1 MVVGAAHDADDIGTV
16 ATDKPVVS
24 PDEANVASGDR
35 TVTVTVADED
45 LDATLFVGV
54 GHNAEATSFDIDADG
69 DKDAN
74 DEIIIR
80 LDSALGFG
88 STFDIDLSLGGG
100 AQNVSGTAYTVMTGD
115 PSTLLP
121 LVDRDFD
128 TNVDGD
134 DIEIATSVAVGI
146 IVSPWRHAMRS
157 GSMRR
162 SPATIVAVLSSLVV
176 AMLVL
181 GAAPSQQDRPPFPI
195 TYKGNVSIQGQPAP
209 AGLSV
214 LACVISCSG
223 YESDP
228 VLTDATGRY
237 QVLVVGPPDVSY
249 LDAEI
254 TFWIVAN
261 SDRIQAQET
270 SVFEAVVDPSDLT
283 PTLNLTFNQE
293 VPTRPPDPPTPTATP
308 VLPIPGDS
316 SVRSLPRTALILGM
330 AALLAGGVLLMLLRR
345 RRAL

>member
-1 MVVGAAHDADDIGTV
+1 
-16 ATDKPVVS
+16 
-24 PDEANVASGDR
+24 
-35 TVTVTVADED
+35 
-45 LDATLFVGV
+45 
-54 GHNAEATSFDIDADG
+54 
-69 DKDAN
+69 
-74 DEIIIR
+74 
-80 LDSALGFG
+80 
-88 STFDIDLSLGGG
+88 
-100 AQNVSGTAYTVMTGD
+100 
-115 PSTLLP
+115 
-121 LVDRDFD
+121 
-128 TNVDGD
+128 
-134 DIEIATSVAVGI
+134 
-146 IVSPWRHAMRS
+146 
-157 GSMRR
+157 MRR

-228 VLTDATGRY
+228 VLTDAPGRY

>member
-35 TVTVTVADED
+35 TVTVADED

-134 DIEIATSVAVGI
+134 DIEIATSVTEGNDVGPESLRILALFVAANGQMRLQNTPALAVGDRFALRWATSGQEAT
-146 IVSPWRHAMRS
+146 VVNVQGDAGVMALSLLEGATSGEFS
-157 GSMRR
+157 GSFVVTDE
-162 SPATIVAVLSSLVV
+162 ATINIDSLVKS
-176 AMLVL
+176 L
-181 GAAPSQQDRPPFPI
+181 
-195 TYKGNVSIQGQPAP
+195 
-209 AGLSV
+209 
-214 LACVISCSG
+214 C
-223 YESDP
+223 
-228 VLTDATGRY
+228 
-237 QVLVVGPPDVSY
+237 
-249 LDAEI
+249 
-254 TFWIVAN
+254 
-261 SDRIQAQET
+261 
-270 SVFEAVVDPSDLT
+270 
-283 PTLNLTFNQE
+283 
-293 VPTRPPDPPTPTATP
+293 
-308 VLPIPGDS
+308 
-316 SVRSLPRTALILGM
+316 RSN
-330 AALLAGGVLLMLLRR
+330 
-345 RRAL
+345 

>member
-1 MVVGAAHDADDIGTV
+1 MAGHRCVPETIYRAVSQRPLFFRSLLVALFSLSLVWIMVVGAAHDADDIGTV

-35 TVTVTVADED
+35 TVTVADED

-134 DIEIATSVAVGI
+134 DIEIATSVTEGNDVGPESLRILALFVAANGQMRLQNTPALAVGDRFALRWATSGQEAT
-146 IVSPWRHAMRS
+146 VVNVQGDAGVMALSLLEGATSGEFS
-157 GSMRR
+157 GSFVVTDE
-162 SPATIVAVLSSLVV
+162 ATINIDSLVKS
-176 AMLVL
+176 L
-181 GAAPSQQDRPPFPI
+181 
-195 TYKGNVSIQGQPAP
+195 
-209 AGLSV
+209 
-214 LACVISCSG
+214 C
-223 YESDP
+223 
-228 VLTDATGRY
+228 
-237 QVLVVGPPDVSY
+237 
-249 LDAEI
+249 
-254 TFWIVAN
+254 
-261 SDRIQAQET
+261 
-270 SVFEAVVDPSDLT
+270 
-283 PTLNLTFNQE
+283 
-293 VPTRPPDPPTPTATP
+293 
-308 VLPIPGDS
+308 
-316 SVRSLPRTALILGM
+316 RSN
-330 AALLAGGVLLMLLRR
+330 
-345 RRAL
+345 

>member
-134 DIEIATSVAVGI
+134 DIEIATSVTAGNEWLPCWRAECYSCYCGAVG
-146 IVSPWRHAMRS
+146 
-157 GSMRR
+157 
-162 SPATIVAVLSSLVV
+162 
-176 AMLVL
+176 
-181 GAAPSQQDRPPFPI
+181 PF
-195 TYKGNVSIQGQPAP
+195 S
-209 AGLSV
+209 
-214 LACVISCSG
+214 
-223 YESDP
+223 
-228 VLTDATGRY
+228 R
-237 QVLVVGPPDVSY
+237 
-249 LDAEI
+249 
-254 TFWIVAN
+254 
-261 SDRIQAQET
+261 
-270 SVFEAVVDPSDLT
+270 DL
-283 PTLNLTFNQE
+283 
-293 VPTRPPDPPTPTATP
+293 
-308 VLPIPGDS
+308 DS
-316 SVRSLPRTALILGM
+316 STA
-330 AALLAGGVLLMLLRR
+330 
-345 RRAL
+345 